1 MSDEVIKW
9 SLYTAVPAVLGAI
22 GYGWRRLRI
31 RADLVAFLNALP
43 PDCQGVLGE
52 FVRQKSHTVILPP
65 HQPPVVILEKKGLIS
80 KAGSAGTFDAA
91 AYYFTLRP
99 DVYEIVTE
107 ETRRPSIGRP
117 DHKHD

>member
-31 RADLVAFLNALP
+31 RANLIASLTALP
-43 PDCQGVLGE
+43 PDCQGILGE
-52 FVRQKSHTVILPP
+52 FVRQKSHTIILPP
-65 HQPPVVILEKKGLIS
+65 HQPPVVILEKKGIIS

-91 AYYFTLRP
+91 AYYFTLRA
-99 DVYEIVTE
+99 DVYEIVTAK
-107 ETRRPSIGRP
+107 TRRPSMSRAESP
-117 DHKHD
+117 